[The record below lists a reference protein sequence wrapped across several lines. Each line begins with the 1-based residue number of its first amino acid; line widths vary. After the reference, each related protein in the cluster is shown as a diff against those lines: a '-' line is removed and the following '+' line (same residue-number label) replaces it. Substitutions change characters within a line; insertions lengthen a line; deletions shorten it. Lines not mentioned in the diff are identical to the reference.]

1 MARVVSI
8 ALALFLVIGVILFV
22 QYDEARVT
30 ATDTQ
35 QPAPPTKHDAALDST
50 VRPYVSETETSRT
63 PEAHSGASMIYQCQ
77 NDGETV
83 FSDRP
88 CGNVV
93 AQTAVLAPATTPQRV
108 RTYREQYNNLAA
120 NRPVVTSNG
129 PVAIGMTTGSNK
141 NKARCESLHQQIAQI
156 DAQARQRNAPQW
168 QDHLRAERHK
178 VQDQIQRE
186 C

>member
-63 PEAHSGASMIYQCQ
+63 PEAHSGASMI
-77 NDGETV
+77 NARTMAKRFSRTV
-83 FSDRP
+83 RAATSSRKRP
-88 CGNVV
+88 CWRPRQPHSGCGP
-93 AQTAVLAPATTPQRV
+93 TASSTTIWR
-108 RTYREQYNNLAA
+108 RTGQ
-120 NRPVVTSNG
+120 S
-129 PVAIGMTTGSNK
+129 
-141 NKARCESLHQQIAQI
+141 
-156 DAQARQRNAPQW
+156 
-168 QDHLRAERHK
+168 
-178 VQDQIQRE
+178 
-186 C
+186 